1 MELSLF
7 FFKDKVLANGAHLIN
22 VEDLD
27 SIREDLLSG
36 ILVIRRNTDISYTI
50 STNKYYESELCKILE
65 RSDRNVNTRAY
76 KLLECREPMVIE
88 AMIKRIDCGRKPV
101 IEGNIAWM
109 SVLDRGVYSAGVDD
123 QTGAMLDYMV
133 FKGMIEYEAYDTYT
147 ISNKYMEQILK
158 KDEVFMSWLFK
169 YLECDDVGIIER
181 FMERHGYELRGKKF
195 RKCKFEPI
203 GFLL

>member
-22 VEDLD
+22 AEDLD
-27 SIREDLLSG
+27 SVREDLLSG
-36 ILVIRRNTDISYTI
+36 ILVIRRNTETSYTI

-88 AMIKRIDCGRKPV
+88 SMIKRIDCGVTPT
-101 IEGNIAWM
+101 IEGNVAWL
-109 SVLDRGVYSAGVDD
+109 SVLDRGVYSSGVDD

-133 FKGMIEYEAYDTYT
+133 FKDMVEYEAYDTYT

-158 KDEVFMSWLFK
+158 KDEIFMSWLCK
-169 YLECDDVGIIER
+169 YLECDDVVIIER
-181 FMERHGYELRGKKF
+181 FMERHGFELKGKKF
-195 RKCKFEPI
+195 TKCKFEPI

>member
-7 FFKDKVLANGAHLIN
+7 FFKDKVLANGAHLID

-27 SIREDLLSG
+27 SVRDDLLSG
-36 ILVIRRNTDISYTI
+36 ILVVRRNSETSYTI

-65 RSDRNVNTRAY
+65 RSDRNINTRAY

-88 AMIKRIDCGRKPV
+88 AMIKRIDCGINPTIV
-101 IEGNIAWM
+101 GNSVWL
-109 SVLDRGVYSAGVDD
+109 SVLDRGVYSAGAED
-123 QTGAMLDYMV
+123 QTGSMLDYIV
-133 FKGMIEYEAYDTYT
+133 FKGMVEYEAYNTYT
-147 ISNKYMEQILK
+147 ISKKFMEQILK

-169 YLECDDVGIIER
+169 YLECDDVGIVTR
-181 FMERHGYELRGKKF
+181 FMERHGYELKGKKF
-195 RKCKFEPI
+195 SKCEFEHI